1 MEWPEVGNR
10 ARRQLVNGGPYRA
23 VMMRFHELIPA
34 NAFAPIITRQG
45 GEGKLTVCASWRIG

>member
-10 ARRQLVNGGPYRA
+10 ARRQLINGGPYRA

-45 GEGKLTVCASWRIG
+45 GEGKLTVCAS